1 MPAQTKRLLSNIIS
15 TLKSNTKTVI
25 TSKGS
30 SIGNS
35 LLELWRSPALIRA
48 FASRDLNV
56 RYAQTYLGFIWSVI
70 QPLFGLSTLFIL
82 FNKIAGIP
90 TDGIPFLAF
99 ALSGLIF
106 WNYFNYVLSQSAGA
120 MVAMQAMVKKIYLPR
135 LSIPTAKALVGLVDY
150 AVGLLMLIA
159 ICIYYNISLV
169 GMLILPVIL
178 ICTAMAAL
186 GIGLT
191 ISAISL
197 RYRDVQQIIPFAL
210 QLLFFLTPVA
220 YPTALLSSLIGEN
233 WKWMVYLNPIAGM
246 LEIFRGFLF
255 ETPYSTLAWGS
266 LILTPMLLLIGLWS
280 FVRADKKMAD
290 IV

>member
-1 MPAQTKRLLSNIIS
+1 MQPQIKHLLSNTIF
-15 TLKSNTKTVI
+15 TLKSNTKTII
-25 TSKGS
+25 TAKGS
-30 SIGNS
+30 TIANA
-35 LLELWRSPALIRA
+35 LVELWRSPALIRA

-56 RYAQTYLGFIWSVI
+56 RYAQTYLGFVWSII

-90 TDGIPFLAF
+90 TDNIPFLAF

-150 AVGLLMLIA
+150 AVGLILLIGV
-159 ICIYYNISLV
+159 CLYYNISLS
-169 GMLILPVIL
+169 GMILLPLVL
-178 ICTAMAAL
+178 ICAAMAAL
-186 GIGLT
+186 GVGLT

-197 RYRDVQQIIPFAL
+197 RYRDIQQIIPFAL

-220 YPTALLSSLIGEN
+220 YPTALLSSLIPTDFQ
-233 WKWMVYLNPIAGM
+233 WVVYLNPLAGM
-246 LEIFRGFLF
+246 LEVFRGFLF
-255 ETPYSTLAWGS
+255 NTEFAPLAWLS
-266 LILTPMLLLIGLWS
+266 FVFTPILLFIGLWS
-280 FVRADKKMAD
+280 FVKADKKMAD

>member
-1 MPAQTKRLLSNIIS
+1 MQNLIEFLLSNTGSI
-15 TLKSNTKTVI
+15 LKSNTKTII

-30 SIGNS
+30 SISNA
-35 LLELWRSPALIRA
+35 LTELWRSPALIRA
-48 FASRDLNV
+48 FASRDLYV
-56 RYAQTYLGFIWSVI
+56 RYAQTYLGFAWSII
-70 QPLFGLSTLFIL
+70 QPLFGLATLFVL

-90 TDGIPFLAF
+90 TGGIPFLAF

-120 MVAMQAMVKKIYLPR
+120 IVAMQAMVKKIYLPR

-150 AVGLLMLIA
+150 SVGLALLIGT
-159 ICIYYNISLV
+159 CLYYDISLK
-169 GMLILPVIL
+169 GLLFLPIILAG
-178 ICTAMAAL
+178 TAMGAL

-197 RYRDVQQIIPFAL
+197 RYRDLQQIIPFAL

-220 YPTALLSSLIGEN
+220 YPTSMLVSLLGKQWQWL
-233 WKWMVYLNPIAGM
+233 VYLNPLAGM
-246 LEIFRGFLF
+246 LELFRGFLF
-255 ETPYSTLAWGS
+255 DTDFSTMAWLS
-266 LILTPMLLLIGLWS
+266 LIITPVLLFIGLLS
-280 FVRADKKMAD
+280 FVKADKKMAD